1 MLSDDPWAVQDDF
14 EEALGM
20 HREVEEEGNAAAS
33 ADDKHAKAK
42 QKGFKKKKG
51 MGNVS
56 LHRSSAQHRR

>member
-20 HREVEEEGNAAAS
+20 HGELEEEGNDAAR
-33 ADDKHAKAK
+33 ADGKHAKAK

-56 LHRSSAQHRR
+56 VHRVSALQRR